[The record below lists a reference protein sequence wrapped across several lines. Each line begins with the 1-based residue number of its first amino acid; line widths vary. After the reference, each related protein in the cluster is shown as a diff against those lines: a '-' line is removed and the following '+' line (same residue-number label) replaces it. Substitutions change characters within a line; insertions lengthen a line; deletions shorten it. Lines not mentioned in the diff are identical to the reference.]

1 MTQGPELLRRH
12 VQHRAPLPSDSC
24 FFAHRHEIS
33 TPGAFVSPARF
44 AGTFG
49 VSVDSQAALSLSAAW
64 RKSGLFLARWPRYGR
79 SVMVYRFDS
88 FELDTDRF
96 ELRAAGE
103 AVPLEPRVLALIS
116 YLVANRRRMVSRE
129 ELIGNVWHGR
139 VVSDAAISSRIKKAR
154 KALGDDGRSQRLIQ
168 TVHGRGFRFVGSLS
182 GDTSGT
188 DDTGAERSRP
198 ATSAQSCPRIAVLPF
213 LNLSGDPEQEYFS
226 DGITQDLITNLSKHR
241 WLTVMARNSSFAYKG
256 RPVYLKQ
263 LVDEL
268 DVTYVVEGSVRRAG
282 NRIRATAQ
290 LVDALSEQQ
299 IWSDRYDRELEDV
312 FAVQDEIT
320 AKIAARLEPEIGA
333 SERQKISRQPRRDLQ
348 AWDCFHLGIAH
359 FFRFSAHD
367 NLEAQR
373 LLQKSRTL
381 DPDFGEAHAWWAYSV
396 ILGMVYWDT
405 DPSPGLLDA
414 ALEAT
419 QRALQIDD
427 RNAVFYALKARVQ
440 LARCEYQSAL
450 IENSMAIELNPT
462 FAAAHCGLADS
473 LAYEGR
479 YDEAIERFRK
489 AIELSPN
496 DPQRWAFL
504 TYGALAHI
512 FKGDY
517 RTAIEWSD
525 QASEIPNCQFW
536 TTAHKAVALAYL
548 GERDLATAQAEK
560 LQAERPRFSL
570 AFARKKLF
578 YLKDGGQL
586 KLYLDGLKL
595 AGVPES

>member
-1 MTQGPELLRRH
+1 
-12 VQHRAPLPSDSC
+12 
-24 FFAHRHEIS
+24 
-33 TPGAFVSPARF
+33 
-44 AGTFG
+44 
-49 VSVDSQAALSLSAAW
+49 
-64 RKSGLFLARWPRYGR
+64 
-79 SVMVYRFDS
+79 
-88 FELDTDRF
+88 
-96 ELRAAGE
+96 
-103 AVPLEPRVLALIS
+103 
-116 YLVANRRRMVSRE
+116 
-129 ELIGNVWHGR
+129 
-139 VVSDAAISSRIKKAR
+139 
-154 KALGDDGRSQRLIQ
+154 
-168 TVHGRGFRFVGSLS
+168 TVHGQGIRFVGSLS
-182 GDTSGT
+182 AGAHAPEDTV
-188 DDTGAERSRP
+188 AHQPRP
-198 ATSAQSCPRIAVLPF
+198 ATSAESCPRIVVLPF
-213 LNLSGDPEQEYFS
+213 VNLSGDPEQEYFS

-256 RPVYLKQ
+256 RPVNPKHLAE
-263 LVDEL
+263 EL
-268 DVTYVVEGSVRRAG
+268 GVTYVVEGSVRRAG

-290 LVDALSEQQ
+290 LVDAISEQQ
-299 IWSDRYDRELEDV
+299 IWSDCYDRELEDV

-333 SERQKISRQPRRDLQ
+333 SERRKISRQPERDLQ
-348 AWDCFHLGIAH
+348 AWDCFHLGISH
-359 FFRFSAHD
+359 FFRFSAPD

-381 DPDFGEAHAWWAYSV
+381 DPAFGEAHAWWAYAV

-405 DPSPGLLDA
+405 DPLPELLDA

-419 QRALQIDD
+419 QEALRIDD

-450 IENSMAIELNPT
+450 IENSMAIDLNPT

-479 YDEAIERFRK
+479 YDEAIERFKK

-525 QASEIPNCQFW
+525 RASEIPNCQFW

-548 GERDLATAQAEK
+548 GEREPAQAQVEK
-560 LQAERPRFSL
+560 LLRERPQFSV

-578 YLKDGGQL
+578 YVKDGEQL
-586 KLYLDGLKL
+586 KMYLDGLQL
-595 AGVPES
+595 AGVPEAA